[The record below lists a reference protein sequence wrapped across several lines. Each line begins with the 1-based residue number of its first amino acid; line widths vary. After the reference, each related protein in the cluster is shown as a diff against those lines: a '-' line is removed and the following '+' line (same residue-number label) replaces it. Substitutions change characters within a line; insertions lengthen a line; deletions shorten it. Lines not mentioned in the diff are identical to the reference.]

1 MSGFV
6 TRSSSVYI
14 RAAMHA
20 FLHRCLTRTPII
32 GLLMAALLF
41 RALVP
46 AGFMPAQAANGEIV
60 MQLCSGFSTKSVVVD
75 LGTES
80 GTHDSGSALF
90 DHTPCGFTAA
100 GLSAP
105 PVVHAGFAA
114 VRHLDQAT
122 TPRDVHATV
131 VPSITRAHSP
141 RAPPLA

>member
-6 TRSSSVYI
+6 TRSSPVYI
-14 RAAMHA
+14 HAAMHA
-20 FLHRCLTRTPII
+20 FLHRCLSRTPII

-46 AGFMPAQAANGEIV
+46 AGFMPAPAANGEIV

-75 LGTES
+75 LGS
-80 GTHDSGSALF
+80 GSVSHDSGSTLF

-100 GLSAP
+100 GMAAP
-105 PVVHAGFAA
+105 PVTHSMFAA
-114 VRHLDQAT
+114 ASGPDEVAIPQDVRAS
-122 TPRDVHATV
+122 V

>member
-1 MSGFV
+1 
-6 TRSSSVYI
+6 
-14 RAAMHA
+14 MHA
-20 FLHRCLTRTPII
+20 FLHRCLSRTPII

-46 AGFMPAQAANGEIV
+46 AGFMPAHAENGEIV

-75 LGTES
+75 LGPGS
-80 GTHDSGSALF
+80 ATHDSGSALF

-105 PVVHAGFAA
+105 PVAHAGFAPIPS
-114 VRHLDQAT
+114 LDRVT
-122 TPRDVHATV
+122 TQRDVDARV

>member
-1 MSGFV
+1 
-6 TRSSSVYI
+6 
-14 RAAMHA
+14 MHA
-20 FLHRCLTRTPII
+20 FLHRCLSRTPII

-46 AGFMPAQAANGEIV
+46 AGFMPAQAENGEIV
-60 MQLCSGFSTKSVVVD
+60 MQLCAGFGTKSVVVD
-75 LGTES
+75 LGNNSAEH
-80 GTHDSGSALF
+80 GSGSALF

-105 PVVHAGFAA
+105 PVTPAGFAPIPS
-114 VRHLDQAT
+114 LDDVT
-122 TPRDVHATV
+122 TQRDVDARV